1 MDRIEPRISVDNSG
15 NITWVSSILNYNA
28 DKYYRGK
35 KITDEDFNELFLN
48 QAHQGNYIADTLSV
62 FLRDHLKTAIQRTF
76 TTSFNLR
83 TSYVK
88 IFTPADWGTVAEDGY
103 YYINVPAEEHGFLAL
118 TEGDI
123 LETMNIDTEMY
134 ILNSNGAFVEVM
146 QVEVLENNLVRVYTD
161 DNTIAGFLVVRN
173 NDKSYR
179 LTETSIDASRI
190 TGLHPVATAGTYTSL
205 VDIDAPDGPNTR
217 IANNTAAIQ
226 ALLDGD
232 GIVKKATYAETANIA
247 NHLTKEGTIQGIQ
260 VSNIFEDGSS
270 YAKNATNVVSTI
282 AGKSITDIF
291 ETNGI
296 TAKNATNVTTQIN
309 GKAISSIFETNG
321 TTVKNATNATN
332 AVNATN
338 ATNAVNATTATTA
351 TTATNATNATTA
363 TKANSL
369 VFTTTAP
376 TSSPAAGTLIVAV
389 LSSEPSAKYNRVLY
403 IIV

>member
-1 MDRIEPRISVDNSG
+1 MDRIEPRMSVDSSG

-62 FLRDHLKTAIQRTF
+62 FLKDHLKTAIQRTF
-76 TTSFNLR
+76 TASFNLR

-88 IFTPADWGTVAEDGY
+88 IFTPTDWGSADADGY
-103 YYINVPAEEHGFLAL
+103 YYINVPAEEHGFHALA
-118 TEGDI
+118 EGDV

-134 ILNSNGAFVEVM
+134 ILNSKGAFVEVM
-146 QVEVLENNLVRVYTD
+146 QVEILENNLVRVYTD

-190 TGLHPVATAGTYTSL
+190 VGLHPVATAGTYNSL

-226 ALLDGD
+226 ELLAGD
-232 GIVKKATYAETANIA
+232 GIVKKATYAETANTA
-247 NHLTKEGTIQGIQ
+247 NHLTKEGTIQGIK

-282 AGKSITDIF
+282 AGKNITDIF
-291 ETNGI
+291 EANG
-296 TAKNATNVTTQIN
+296 TTVKNATNVTTQIN

-332 AVNATN
+332 ATNAVNATN
-338 ATNAVNATTATTA
+338 ATNATKIAGTDNGSSITITL
-351 TTATNATNATTA
+351 TNDSTI
-363 TKANSL
+363 
-369 VFTTTAP
+369 VFT
-376 TSSPAAGTLIVAV
+376 
-389 LSSEPSAKYNRVLY
+389 Y
-403 IIV
+403 